1 MKKKKKYTVYSL
13 FIGASGFETGY
24 EEAGFEIIGASDIW
38 DKIINRI
45 KI

>member
-1 MKKKKKYTVYSL
+1 MKLKVYSL
-13 FIGASGFETGY
+13 FTGAGGFDIGF

-45 KI
+45 KT